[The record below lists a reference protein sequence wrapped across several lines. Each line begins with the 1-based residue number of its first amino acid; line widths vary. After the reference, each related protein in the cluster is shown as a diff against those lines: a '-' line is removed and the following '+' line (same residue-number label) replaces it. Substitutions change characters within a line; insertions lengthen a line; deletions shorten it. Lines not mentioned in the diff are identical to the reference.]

1 MDYGKNKFGGPFTEE
16 EVEDVKTVLRLIPLV
31 ICLSFS
37 VTVLNGF
44 PIVHPFNVEK
54 HFSLL
59 NLAFEDWLF
68 SLLLIPLYQLL
79 LYQCFHS
86 CSSSMLQ
93 CIGAGLFICALG
105 HILLSALGVVGVIV
119 SDDVQRYL
127 SCTALAPNA
136 TNPGDYAE
144 WYWKLGPCILY
155 GIGRVVFNVL
165 LFGLI
170 VAQSPD
176 SNEAAST
183 REMLTLKH

>member
-1 MDYGKNKFGGPFTEE
+1 MLKN
-16 EVEDVKTVLRLIPLV
+16 I
-31 ICLSFS
+31 
-37 VTVLNGF
+37 
-44 PIVHPFNVEK
+44 
-54 HFSLL
+54 FSLL

-144 WYWKLGPCILY
+144 WYRTYITNNSLALY
-155 GIGRVVFNVL
+155 THTF
-165 LFGLI
+165 
-170 VAQSPD
+170 
-176 SNEAAST
+176 NEALPAHV
-183 REMLTLKH
+183 RC